1 LEEKKLTGLS
11 DVAVSFPFRMVVR
24 FLQCILPNAERRQA
38 LPLSKKNVVGRSAL
52 VLCRAG
58 FASGS
63 PESADNRGF
72 AVKLIAMNNG
82 RADDCADCG
91 EMD

>member
-1 LEEKKLTGLS
+1 MLLPVAECRTAAGITALEE
-11 DVAVSFPFRMVVR
+11 
-24 FLQCILPNAERRQA
+24 
-38 LPLSKKNVVGRSAL
+38 NVVGRSAL

>member
-1 LEEKKLTGLS
+1 MT
-11 DVAVSFPFRMVVR
+11 VR
-24 FLQCILPNAERRQA
+24 FLQCFFRSPNADRRQA
-38 LPLSKKNVVGRSAL
+38 LPLSKENVVDRGAL

-63 PESADNRGF
+63 PGSADNRGF

-82 RADDCADCG
+82 RADDYAGCG